1 MRELKLVIWDL
12 DETIMRG
19 VFAEGDREVDPMA
32 QALLQQLHDRGVLQ
46 AMATQNEPQVMDEAI
61 SHFGWSDFF
70 QSTKADFAP
79 KRNKVLNILDELQM
93 SADHSVFV
101 DNDPFH
107 RDVMQIQV
115 PDLTAWSAAELR
127 AHVDSLQ
134 VSVTAEARRRPQMYR
149 AMRRQKTDEQIAED
163 YEAFLAQC
171 DIHVT
176 IRPYDESDAER
187 AIELLTRTNRMNL
200 GGPHSP
206 HEIVE
211 NVTGVDGP
219 RLIVA
224 ELRDRY
230 GDSGRCG
237 LLRLTPTVDGRATID
252 SIAISCRIQA
262 RGLSL
267 ALLVGMLQHHAARFD
282 EYRCL
287 FHSTGRN
294 RPLRML
300 LWAAGFIAV
309 SESQELCAVRNALD
323 AVALPSWVQI
333 DYVPGAI
340 EANGELSPTGKRS

>member
-19 VFAEGDREVDPMA
+19 VFAEGDREVDPTA

-70 QSTKADFAP
+70 QSAKADFAP